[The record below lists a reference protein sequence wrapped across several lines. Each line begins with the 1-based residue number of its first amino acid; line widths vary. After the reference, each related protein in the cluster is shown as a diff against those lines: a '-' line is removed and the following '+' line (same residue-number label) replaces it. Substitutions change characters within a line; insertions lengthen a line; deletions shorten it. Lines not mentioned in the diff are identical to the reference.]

1 MITFKFSNYLLE
13 DYIKKGNN
21 FQTNTFNKMSVIEG
35 VAVGVQLGEDGLP
48 TCRHKLG
55 YPKGGICMID
65 DGNIIAGAAKDL
77 IQKVASKVSK
87 GEFGDMLKIPGPA
100 FMHVDRT
107 YVEGAA
113 ADLAW
118 SSKYLSK
125 AAETSDPIER
135 LKLVITSY
143 LAGNHITPSD
153 C

>member
-21 FQTNTFNKMSVIEG
+21 FQTNTFNKMSVLEG

-77 IQKVASKVSK
+77 I
-87 GEFGDMLKIPGPA
+87 
-100 FMHVDRT
+100 
-107 YVEGAA
+107 
-113 ADLAW
+113 
-118 SSKYLSK
+118 
-125 AAETSDPIER
+125 
-135 LKLVITSY
+135 
-143 LAGNHITPSD
+143 
-153 C
+153 